1 MGLLDI
7 PEILE
12 KKIQISS
19 DRICPLTE
27 PIAEFVGK
35 PVKGEETVLLINKLI
50 NLSFKNA
57 LHQELESQQLLYGF

>member
-50 NLSFKNA
+50 NLI
-57 LHQELESQQLLYGF
+57 L